1 MSEVADQPVDVEETF
16 GFRSDLKVLGFAEP
30 NEHVPEV
37 DPAYRFDP
45 AVTKAILAG
54 FVHDRRVLVQ
64 GAHGTG
70 KSTHLEQVAARLNWP
85 MVRVNLDGHITR
97 LDLVG
102 RDAVVVRD
110 GVQVTE
116 FREGILPWSLARP
129 VALVFD
135 ELDAGRPDVM
145 FVIQRVLE
153 RGGRFTLL
161 DQNRVLTAHPGFR
174 IFATANTV
182 GLGNLT
188 GLYHGTQLLNQAQVD
203 RWDIVARLDY
213 LEADTEVAIV
223 SARVPEA
230 DVDVI
235 AGMVAVAGMT
245 RVGFEA
251 GDLST
256 VMSPRTVISWAENT
270 EIFGDVVEAFDLAFA
285 NTCDPAER
293 PILAEYLQRAMAL
306 ELPELD

>member
-1 MSEVADQPVDVEETF
+1 MSSPPPVADQPVSVEETF
-16 GFRSDLKVLGFAEP
+16 GFSSDLKVLGFAVP
-30 NEHVPEV
+30 DEHVPEI

-45 AVTKAILAG
+45 TVTKAILAG

-116 FREGILPWSLARP
+116 FREGILPWSLQRP

-145 FVIQRVLE
+145 FVIQRIQE

-161 DQNRVLTAHPGFR
+161 DQNRVSDDEADLRPELFR
-174 IFATANTV
+174 AVLVI
-182 GLGNLT
+182 
-188 GLYHGTQLLNQAQVD
+188 YDAQVS
-203 RWDIVARLDY
+203 VGMQHTCV
-213 LEADTEVAIV
+213 LEH
-223 SARVPEA
+223 
-230 DVDVI
+230 
-235 AGMVAVAGMT
+235 
-245 RVGFEA
+245 
-251 GDLST
+251 
-256 VMSPRTVISWAENT
+256 
-270 EIFGDVVEAFDLAFA
+270 LASG
-285 NTCDPAER
+285 AER
-293 PILAEYLQRAMAL
+293 IQTGDSEFAVDNGGLLRPQSGNSQQRKDTFGYLLEQLA
-306 ELPELD
+306 